1 MNTLRRIPAVF
12 AFEWRRALTIPRM
25 GWMLALAALPPLLLF
40 LIRMAARSDPPPD
53 VAAVLVYVLSPCV
66 ACMMSVFL
74 WSTPAVSSEL
84 EGRSWT
90 YLSVRPHGTLAV
102 LLGKYLVGVSWALPV
117 GLLSAIIGSL
127 VITQN
132 DLPRLIATQCALA
145 TLSCVAYGAVFLLIG
160 VIAPARAMVLGVIYA
175 IVFEVAAAFIP
186 AAINLLTIQHR
197 LRCLLVRWMGMDMSI
212 AEESPVLLAYFG
224 EESAAWHVFLLIVM
238 TAGYLV
244 VAALLLRYREF
255 TAAAETAT

>member
-40 LIRMAARSDPPPD
+40 LVRMAARSDPPPD

-102 LLGKYLVGVSWALPV
+102 LLGKYLVGVS
-117 GLLSAIIGSL
+117 
-127 VITQN
+127 
-132 DLPRLIATQCALA
+132 
-145 TLSCVAYGAVFLLIG
+145 
-160 VIAPARAMVLGVIYA
+160 
-175 IVFEVAAAFIP
+175 
-186 AAINLLTIQHR
+186 
-197 LRCLLVRWMGMDMSI
+197 
-212 AEESPVLLAYFG
+212 
-224 EESAAWHVFLLIVM
+224 
-238 TAGYLV
+238 
-244 VAALLLRYREF
+244 
-255 TAAAETAT
+255 